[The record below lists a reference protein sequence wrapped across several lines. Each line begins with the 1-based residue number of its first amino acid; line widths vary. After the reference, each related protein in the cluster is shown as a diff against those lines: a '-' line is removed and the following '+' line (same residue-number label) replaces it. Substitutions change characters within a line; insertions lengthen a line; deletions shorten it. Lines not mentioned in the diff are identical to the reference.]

1 MFARSPFKTLIVAG
15 AILFLLG
22 LLQGAAVQMLLNP
35 RMALSAHLTVVQ
47 GGTALMVVGV
57 VWPAVS
63 LGETLQSTARWA
75 IIVGLYALWV
85 GLTLSATTGASDAL
99 PIAGA
104 GYKAGRIVET
114 AVSAIVLGSSAITTS
129 GWLLFVAGLIRN
141 RWAGITP
148 EQRSQPK

>member
-1 MFARSPFKTLIVAG
+1 LIVAG

-22 LLQGAAVQMLLNP
+22 LLQGAVVQMLLNS
-35 RMALSAHLTVVQ
+35 RMALSAHLTAVQ

-63 LGETLQSTARWA
+63 LSETLQSTARWA
-75 IIVGLYALWV
+75 IILGLYALWV

-104 GYKAGRIVET
+104 GYKAGRVVEM
-114 AVSAIVLGSSAITTS
+114 TS
-129 GWLLFVAGLIRN
+129 GWPLFVAGLIHN
-141 RWAGITP
+141 RWAGVTS
-148 EQRSQPK
+148 EQRFLPR

>member
-1 MFARSPFKTLIVAG
+1 LFFRSPHKTLIVAG

-22 LLQGAAVQMLLNP
+22 LLQGAVVQMLLNS
-35 RMALSAHLTVVQ
+35 RMALSAHLTAVQ

-63 LGETLQSTARWA
+63 LSETLQSTARWA
-75 IIVGLYALWV
+75 IILGLYALWV

-104 GYKAGRIVET
+104 GYKAGRVVEM
-114 AVSAIVLGSSAITTS
+114 AVSAIVLGSSVIMTS
-129 GWLLFVAGLIRN
+129 GWPLFVEGLIHN
-141 RWAGITP
+141 RWAGVTS
-148 EQRSQPK
+148 EQRFLPR

>member
-1 MFARSPFKTLIVAG
+1 
-15 AILFLLG
+15 
-22 LLQGAAVQMLLNP
+22 MLLNP
-35 RMALSAHLTVVQ
+35 RMALSAHLTAVQ

-75 IIVGLYALWV
+75 IILGLYALWV
-85 GLTLSATTGASDAL
+85 GLTLSATTGASAAL

-104 GYKAGRIVET
+104 GYRSGRVVEI
-114 AVSAIVLGSSAITTS
+114 AVSAIVLGSSAIMTS

-141 RWAGITP
+141 QWAGITP
-148 EQRSQPK
+148 EKRSQPR